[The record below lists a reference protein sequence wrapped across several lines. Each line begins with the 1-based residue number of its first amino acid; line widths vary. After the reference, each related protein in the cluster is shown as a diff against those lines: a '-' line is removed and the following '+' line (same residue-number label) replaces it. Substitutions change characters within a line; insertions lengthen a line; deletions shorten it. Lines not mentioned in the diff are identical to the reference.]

1 MSDKKLVY
9 LIGSLRNPNIVA
21 LANSIEAALPVRV
34 FDDWQCAGEHA
45 DDAWRD
51 HEKARGHTYIEA
63 LKRPAAQH
71 VFQFDKKW
79 IDLSVAVVLVCPAG
93 KSGHLEFGYA
103 IGRGKP
109 GFILLDDPERW
120 DVMYQ
125 FATGVTHD
133 TDELIQRLR
142 EEQGVCYG

>member
-1 MSDKKLVY
+1 MKPTSKIVY
-9 LIGSLRNPNIVA
+9 LIGSLRNPYITA
-21 LANSIEAALPVRV
+21 LANSIEAELPVRV

-63 LKRPAAQH
+63 LERPAAKH
-71 VFQFDKKW
+71 VFAFDKKW
-79 IDLSVAVVLVCPAG
+79 IDASAAVVLVCPAG

-103 IGRGKP
+103 VGSGKP

-125 FATGVTHD
+125 FATGVTD
-133 TDELIQRLR
+133 NEATLVQWLGSELN
-142 EEQGVCYG
+142 GSN

>member
-1 MSDKKLVY
+1 
-9 LIGSLRNPNIVA
+9 
-21 LANSIEAALPVRV
+21 LANSIEAEIANVRV
-34 FDDWQCAGEHA
+34 FDDWKCAGEHA

-51 HEKARGHTYIEA
+51 HERARGHNYIEA
-63 LKRPAAQH
+63 LERPAAKH

-79 IDLSVAVVLVCPAG
+79 IDASAVVVLVCPAG
-93 KSGHLEFGYA
+93 KSGHLEFGYS

-125 FATGVTHD
+125 FATGVTD
-133 TDELIQRLR
+133 SKATLIQWLYN
-142 EEQGVCYG
+142 ETA